1 VEDLQ
6 DLDELFNQINK
17 VRSIAESHSGFL
29 TILEA
34 PQELKFKTNVW
45 GYTGNA
51 RDLMGKIRQQF
62 DARGLL
68 NPDRML

>member
-6 DLDELFNQINK
+6 DLGAIAEQIFK

-34 PQELKFKTNVW
+34 PHELKFKENVW

-51 RDLMGKIRQQF
+51 SDLMGKLREKF

-68 NPDRML
+68 SPNRMF